1 MGLIVFCIQ
10 NVFVMGDL
18 NAKVWCGKQSDVVG
32 PYGLGERNER
42 GDIWVQWR
50 EENDQV
56 IAKTYF
62 AHHSRRLWTWKSP
75 DGNTKNQIDFII
87 IDKRFR
93 NAITQVKSYPG
104 ADGNSDHVPVVASV
118 RIRLKTVQKIKNT
131 PEI

>member
-62 AHHSRRLWTWKSP
+62 AHHTRDVYGHGKAQMATQ
-75 DGNTKNQIDFII
+75 KNQIDFIT

-104 ADGNSDHVPVVASV
+104 ADGNCDHVPVVASV
-118 RIRLKTVQKIKNT
+118 RIMFKNST
-131 PEI
+131 EKNQEHA